1 MSGAGCKERKVL
13 WLAFLSFLGRGF
25 ITRARALAMLRL
37 AARSPLAA
45 TSMTSM
51 RHVRRTLCSSSVV
64 PSLQG
69 KVALVTGSGSGIGRA
84 SALALAKAGCVW
96 NKATV
101 AGKPAGRPRRAS
113 GCTVRRRGKAALTED
128 YVPGPTTRVPLST
141 HAGGLRSGADG
152 QERGTAAG
160 DGRSDLGG
168 GWPAGARG
176 ARRPDRRRRGRG
188 ALRRVRARARPA
200 RCPLQQRWHAQPTM

>member
-1 MSGAGCKERKVL
+1 
-13 WLAFLSFLGRGF
+13 
-25 ITRARALAMLRL
+25 MLRL

-101 AGKPAGRPRRAS
+101 AGKPVGRPRRAS

-200 RCPLQQRWHAQPTM
+200 RCPLQQRWHAHSTM

>member
-1 MSGAGCKERKVL
+1 
-13 WLAFLSFLGRGF
+13 
-25 ITRARALAMLRL
+25 MLRL

-84 SALALAKAGCVW
+84 SALALARAGFACGTRPLW
-96 NKATV
+96 QASRS
-101 AGKPAGRPRRAS
+101 AGRGGPQAAP
-113 GCTVRRRGKAALTED
+113 CAAEARRRSPKTMCLGQ
-128 YVPGPTTRVPLST
+128 TRVPLST
-141 HAGGLRSGADG
+141 HAGGLRAGADG

-200 RCPLQQRWHAQPTM
+200 RCPLQQRWHAHSTM